1 MEYLTGYGHMS
12 NLILRMRCSVLLIL
26 EPWRRAFGCADAIA
40 HFGKD
45 PPQLTLPEGR
55 DAAGI
60 IPAPNVYVPGKH
72 PNRGDSRRNL
82 ILRAMPHTDAMRTEN
97 YENAKQAELE
107 IIPLKADATDAPY
120 LVDFI
125 REELMK
131 DYSEEKLMTNG
142 LGGYTATLP
151 PLLMTSWST
160 TPENTLPSL
169 LLALISSLVRT
180 VIVVPASIVR
190 RDWALTPVG
199 KESVQSIAPANKP
212 WSAP

>member
-1 MEYLTGYGHMS
+1 LAKGFR
-12 NLILRMRCSVLLIL
+12 L
-26 EPWRRAFGCADAIA
+26 RRAIAQFGE
-40 HFGKD
+40 D

-60 IPAPNVYVPGKH
+60 IPAANVYVPGKH

-120 LVDFI
+120 LVDFN

-131 DYSEEKLMTNG
+131 DYSEEEVDDEQ
-142 LGGYTATLP
+142 
-151 PLLMTSWST
+151 S
-160 TPENTLPSL
+160 
-169 LLALISSLVRT
+169 
-180 VIVVPASIVR
+180 R
-190 RDWALTPVG
+190 RLHHAGPRVS
-199 KESVQSIAPANKP
+199 KSRR
-212 WSAP
+212 